1 MAIVQEQ
8 EGGGICHFT
17 RRGLGLLLYLN
28 RMMAQSLVSL
38 QLLALTRISILAS
51 GPAKEVD
58 IILLARRMRDWLS
71 WLQDRIL
78 FVLSNYVIRSIKS
91 VF

>member
-28 RMMAQSLVSL
+28 SMKAKSPNSL
-38 QLLALTRISILAS
+38 QLLALTHISILAS
-51 GPAKEVD
+51 GPAREVD
-58 IILLARRMRDWLS
+58 I
-71 WLQDRIL
+71 
-78 FVLSNYVIRSIKS
+78 V
-91 VF
+91 

>member
-28 RMMAQSLVSL
+28 SMKAKSPNSL
-38 QLLALTRISILAS
+38 QLLALTHISILAS
-51 GPAKEVD
+51 GPAREVD
-58 IILLARRMRDWLS
+58 VWLAGRRDEWLTAMAVRKKS
-71 WLQDRIL
+71 ARLYL
-78 FVLSNYVIRSIKS
+78 FKLY
-91 VF
+91 